1 MLFVVI
7 LSAVK
12 YNGART
18 CSISIRKPIEK
29 IRHEVNTLY
38 SKYKDKALIIHKSI
52 GVDDCYYNYY
62 IENYGYDDIR
72 IVARIPNND

>member
-1 MLFVVI
+1 MCNFYPKADL
-7 LSAVK
+7 
-12 YNGART
+12 
-18 CSISIRKPIEK
+18 PWQEIEK

-52 GVDDCYYNYY
+52 GLDDCYYNYY

-72 IVARIPNND
+72 IVARISNND